1 MAQKRIR
8 SPSPIVE
15 IDNRSAKVVSR
26 GHPWVWRSAVRKVPS
41 NLTCGQPV
49 TVTGGDGNVIG
60 QGLWDPTSPIAIRI
74 YARGTGDHLDL
85 AYLTAGVA
93 RAFDARD
100 ELFDLTKTD
109 AYRMC
114 NGEGDRIPGVVLDRY
129 ATVAV
134 ARFDG
139 DAIRSWGEELLTA
152 VWPHLRDRG
161 IGTLALRDR
170 IDGKAKVLQIAGE
183 TLPDSVV
190 VVEHGMKMRVELVR
204 GQKTGAF
211 LDQRENRRR
220 LRALAQGA
228 RVLNLFSYT
237 GGFSCSCALGGAQ
250 HVTSVDIAHP
260 AHAVAQ
266 ETFRLNGLRPE
277 AHTFVTSDV
286 FAYLDQARSR
296 GERFDLVISDP
307 PSFAP
312 NAKSLPRAMGAYR
325 RLHEACVRVVARG
338 GVLCAS
344 SCSSHVN
351 MEAFIDTL
359 DDIVLGGRG
368 FVVREAFGQPNDHPT
383 LTMWPEGRYLKF
395 VVLGESTRALSQRGT
410 AI

>member
-1 MAQKRIR
+1 
-8 SPSPIVE
+8 
-15 IDNRSAKVVSR
+15 
-26 GHPWVWRSAVRKVPS
+26 
-41 NLTCGQPV
+41 
-49 TVTGGDGNVIG
+49 VIG
-60 QGLWDPTSPIAIRI
+60 QGLWDPSSPIAIRI
-74 YARGTGDHLDL
+74 YARGPADRLDL
-85 AYLTAGVA
+85 ALLTASVA
-93 RAFDARD
+93 RAIDTRD
-100 ELFDLTKTD
+100 NLFDVTTTD

-129 ATVAV
+129 ATVAI

-139 DAIRSWGEELLTA
+139 DAIRCWGEELLPA

-161 IGTLALRDR
+161 IRTLALRDR
-170 IDGKAKVLQIAGE
+170 LDGKAKVQQIAGE
-183 TLPDSVV
+183 SFPESVV
-190 VVEHGMKMRVELVR
+190 VVEHGMRMRVELVR

-220 LRALAQGA
+220 VRGLARGA

-237 GGFSCSCALGGAQ
+237 GGFSCSCALGGAR

-266 ETFRLNGLRPE
+266 ETFRLNGLQPE

-351 MEAFIDTL
+351 LEAFVDTL
-359 DDIVLGGRG
+359 DDAVLDGRR
-368 FVVREAFGQPNDHPT
+368 FVIREAHGQPCDHPT
-383 LTMWPEGRYLKF
+383 LPTWPEGRYLKF
-395 VVLGESTRALSQRGT
+395 VVLGESIRALAQRGPG
-410 AI
+410 I